1 MASATGGTAPSFKPD
16 PAPGTP
22 AILASG
28 VNVTVS
34 GVVVINK
41 DETSNGA
48 ASVAMTAASSNLTLS
63 RTVLVAGNGGRG
75 ASRPPVGSP
84 AGTPVGIDPCPPQWA
99 PGPGGA
105 ASDSPWGQVDLG
117 TFRWVA
123 GIGGAGSAIVR
134 EGVAGG
140 QQGGASIGLLLVN
153 SAVVTTGDHNF
164 IIAGFGGAGGAGQ
177 AGPSGQLAAS
187 GGAGGNGGP
196 SIGIASINSAGV
208 PGTDTYSYANAAGGP
223 GAGGQ
228 AGVDD
233 NHHCRGDRGADG
245 VPGGSA
251 TAYQFAIPNTLMPG
265 ESLAGGQS
273 LYSPDLSTQLIL
285 RDNSD
290 LCVVSA
296 GGKQLWCSGTAGWGI
311 YQATM
316 QRDGNFCMFPTRG
329 DLIPIAR
336 ALICIRVVASPCRTA
351 GTRNSSLPTIRC
363 NGACRE
369 NRIVPGPRVAR
380 RDAAAARARAV
391 DVGWPRRRPGTG
403 SGDSGRWRAADM
415 PAEPRP

>member
-1 MASATGGTAPSFKPD
+1 MASATGGTAPSFKPS

-48 ASVAMTAASSNLTLS
+48 ASVAMTAASTNLTLS

-84 AGTPVGIDPCPPQWA
+84 AGAPVGIDPCPPQWA

-123 GIGGAGSAIVR
+123 GIGGAGSAIVL

-153 SAVVTTGDHNF
+153 SAVVTTGDYNF

-329 DLIPIAR
+329 DFDPY
-336 ALICIRVVASPCRTA
+336 CS
-351 GTRNSSLPTIRC
+351 GTDLY
-363 NGACRE
+363 
-369 NRIVPGPRVAR
+369 PGSRFTVQ
-380 RDAAAARARAV
+380 
-391 DVGWPRRRPGTG
+391 
-403 SGDSGRWRAADM
+403 DSGHAQLIAPNNSVQWSV
-415 PAEPRP
+415 P